1 MCNKLKNQTLYIV
14 LVTFLE
20 LELPRPAGTTI
31 LVVNPILDWDWD
43 GLGHCTL
50 VNFSFYHYQRPRA
63 HVFGLVHAHACSD
76 WVDI

>member
-31 LVVNPILDWDWD
+31 LVVNPILDLDWV
-43 GLGHCTL
+43 GWVGALYPGQ
-50 VNFSFYHYQRPRA
+50 FYFLSLSKATCAR
-63 HVFGLVHAHACSD
+63 FWAHARTCMLRLG
-76 WVDI
+76 